1 MHFKN
6 ELLTHKN
13 DKNKNFKHPFL
24 KNWALNKWKNNF
36 LDQHF

>member
-1 MHFKN
+1 MDFKI

-24 KNWALNKWKNNF
+24 KNLALNK
-36 LDQHF
+36 